1 MPPRA
6 SRFRHLYAKRQKRRE
21 VKYEDVAAEVA
32 ARWMS
37 FRAADTG
44 AAEPSSGRSVRRF
57 RRATN
62 GANARRSAMLPTAPT
77 PDTSA
82 ARNYVAHDSA
92 WGMLLLPAAIP
103 EHVANAISVL
113 LSRFAPTV
121 SAVAVR
127 PQQQQSEYRGDA
139 PAYVSVNVPNFVPA
153 SADVNPFV
161 SAYN

>member
-6 SRFRHLYAKRQKRRE
+6 SQKFRHLYAKRQKRRE
-21 VKYEDVAAEVA
+21 VKYGDVAAEVVARLKLCRDANTGEA
-32 ARWMS
+32 A
-37 FRAADTG
+37 
-44 AAEPSSGRSVRRF
+44 PSAGRSVRRF
-57 RRATN
+57 RRAAN
-62 GANARRSAMLPTAPT
+62 GANVRRSAVLPTAPA
-77 PDTSA
+77 PDASA

-127 PQQQQSEYRGDA
+127 PQQQQPYRGDA